1 MISTTTEIP
10 FIRIIASIKE
20 ENFKDDYSKQKLMI

>member
-10 FIRIIASIKE
+10 FAIIIPSVKE
-20 ENFKDDYSKQKLMI
+20 ENFKDDYSKQKLI